1 MRTEHFIA
9 LDVHCTTT
17 DMAVMTRRGR
27 LTERLRCRTAIPPL
41 VEAIRG
47 IRRPRYLTF
56 EEGPLA
62 DWLLRNL
69 SPHAD
74 EVLVCQPRCNQL
86 IAKDSDKDDRFQ
98 KVPGVKW
105 IRGATFYAYLDTPW
119 RFHGKSPLWRY
130 LGIGLER
137 KHSGSS
143 PMHVRVSRQANRPLK
158 DMILGAATTA
168 IAQANNPFAKQYQHW
183 IEKGGLSTSNARRN
197 VARSLATTLWGMWK
211 NGSEYRPEW
220 VTGRV

>member
-1 MRTEHFIA
+1 VPASKLLRDDIA
-9 LDVHCTTT
+9 CLCLTYDTIV
-17 DMAVMTRRGR
+17 DQEELFRQELVRRAQR
-27 LTERLRCRTAIPPL
+27 IEP
-41 VEAIRG
+41 
-47 IRRPRYLTF
+47 IRR
-56 EEGPLA
+56 
-62 DWLLRNL
+62 
-69 SPHAD
+69 
-74 EVLVCQPRCNQL
+74 
-86 IAKDSDKDDRFQ
+86 FQ
-98 KVPGVKW
+98 EVPGVKW

-137 KHSGSS
+137 KHSGSG
-143 PMHVRVSRQANRPLK
+143 PTHVRVSRQANRPLK

-168 IAQANNPFAKQYQHW
+168 IVQADNPFAKKYQHW